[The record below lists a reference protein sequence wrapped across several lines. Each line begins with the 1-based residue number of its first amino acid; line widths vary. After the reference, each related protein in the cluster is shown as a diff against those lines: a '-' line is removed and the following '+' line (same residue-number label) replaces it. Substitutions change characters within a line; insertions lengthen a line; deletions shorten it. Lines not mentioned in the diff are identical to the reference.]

1 MIGMFGKRPGSRRL
15 SGFTLVEL
23 LVVIAI
29 IGVMVGLLLPAVQ
42 AAREAARRMSCQ
54 NNLKQIGL
62 GLHNYESTFKSIP
75 PAMFAANPAMRDMLD
90 PSRNQPSGEDDDGFS
105 YLVALLPFVEQ
116 QGLYDFLNPN
126 GHYGVL
132 GNQSIRDQFNHW
144 PGVPPGGILPGGDT
158 IVSTYRCPSSALLDH
173 VPPTWQIPGSA
184 ALGVRN
190 VPARFPMSIGY
201 ATTDYKGCGG
211 SCQGD
216 WGVLHKLRE
225 APPTKFKEITDG
237 LSNTA
242 MVAESSYVHSN
253 VRQRNRATEAPTQ
266 FRDWPTW
273 VGAFGSGQDE
283 TVRINGRTNNPINAK
298 VSPSRMYLAVNDD
311 CAFSYHPGGAQFVFC
326 DGSVQFLSESIDAIT
341 YCHIHDKRDGQ
352 PLGNFSQ

>member
-1 MIGMFGKRPGSRRL
+1 MVEMKRMRSKPRNL
-15 SGFTLVEL
+15 PGFTLVEL

-42 AAREAARRMSCQ
+42 AAREAARRMSCS

-62 GLHNYESTFKSIP
+62 AMHNYESTFKAMP
-75 PAMFAANPAMRDMLD
+75 PAMFAADPSQRDMLN
-90 PSRNQPSGEDDDGFS
+90 PGSNQPSGEDDDGFGF
-105 YLVALLPFVEQ
+105 LVSLLPFVEQ
-116 QGLYDFLNPN
+116 QGLYDFLAPN

-132 GNQSIRDQFNHW
+132 GNQAIRDRFNHW
-144 PGVPPGGILPGGDT
+144 PGLAPGGILPGGDT
-158 IVSTYRCPSSALLDH
+158 IVSTYRCPSLALLDR
-173 VPPTWQIPGSA
+173 VPATWQIPGSA
-184 ALGVRN
+184 ALGARN
-190 VPARFPMSIGY
+190 VPTLFPMSIGY

-216 WGVLHKLRE
+216 WGVIHKMRE
-225 APPTKFKEITDG
+225 SPPTKFKEITDG

-242 MVAESSYVHSN
+242 MVAESSYVTSN
-253 VRQRNRATEAPTQ
+253 VRQSDRPTVPPTG

-273 VGAFGSGQDE
+273 IGAFGSGQDE
-283 TVRINGRTNNPINAK
+283 TVRINGRTNSPINAK

-311 CAFSYHPGGAQFVFC
+311 NAFSFHPGGAQFVFC
-326 DGSVQFLSESIDAIT
+326 DGSVHFLSDSIDAQT
-341 YCHIHDKRDGQ
+341 YCFIHDKRDGQ